1 MLCIIN
7 GIIGIISV
15 KIWDISQLLKCFII
29 IIIINWYCRL
39 WIGLQWETK
48 KKYTVYNRVFF
59 PLSRIF
65 SFFFCSSFFIL
76 YSFCFILCHVSIQ
89 VFSYTFELFSNW
101 TISKFNLFLLSL
113 SLSLHTHRLKT
124 WCSSNV
130 FCFEFSWWIVFF
142 YFFVVEMVPVT
153 YYIRFVE
160 LKFPIGNSRFLVK
173 YNRYTH
179 TLLLSQ
185 WLDENFSTDID
196 NERKKTG
203 KKEEKKISDE
213 IKWLN

>member
-1 MLCIIN
+1 MHHQWNHWNHFSENMGYITTFKMFYHHHHHQLVL
-7 GIIGIISV
+7 SV
-15 KIWDISQLLKCFII
+15 VDRFAMR
-29 IIIINWYCRL
+29 N
-39 WIGLQWETK
+39 K

-59 PLSRIF
+59 SPVKN
-65 SFFFCSSFFIL
+65 FFFFFVRLFFIL